1 MTKLFKFVSAV
12 QFLKK
17 FIHLYQQNRK
27 LKNLDQFFIQHIMNG
42 QKSIIQKTKIFYV
55 LNFINFKTFF
65 FSKLQIFNFNFFSIQ
80 IQDDVK
86 INEIFFSAKPPKKLN
101 LIFLFVKKNCH
112 HHHFWSTT
120 AQHQVTHHST
130 NFKFNSYIN
139 KNLNTLKIHDTHTQ
153 INHYN
158 SRREYS
164 NFGDSS
170 WKNQSRRTFTYRK
183 REIESSDYQRQKDQR
198 R

>member
-65 FSKLQIFNFNFFSIQ
+65 FSKLQIFNLNFFSIQ

-101 LIFLFVKKNCH
+101 LIFLFVKKCAKRKVRAGIRIQNA
-112 HHHFWSTT
+112 SLLVRVIP
-120 AQHQVTHHST
+120 AQVNPILMHINI
-130 NFKFNSYIN
+130 NFLLLCKTIF
-139 KNLNTLKIHDTHTQ
+139 LL
-153 INHYN
+153 
-158 SRREYS
+158 R
-164 NFGDSS
+164 
-170 WKNQSRRTFTYRK
+170 
-183 REIESSDYQRQKDQR
+183 
-198 R
+198 